1 MANSDLDRL
10 ERDIKDDVTRDI
22 KSRLRRKLEAI
33 VRTTNETPEIRFVDT
48 AEGFG
53 IEIDNCSEELN
64 ARLGQ
69 AIAEG
74 GD

>member
-1 MANSDLDRL
+1 MAHSDLDRL
-10 ERDIKDDVTRDI
+10 EQDIVSDVTSDIKA
-22 KSRLRRKLEAI
+22 RLRRKLDAI
-33 VRTTNETPEIRFVDT
+33 VRTTNESPEIRFIDT
-48 AEGFG
+48 AEGFS